1 MEDEVKIQYVGFG
14 TRILVN
20 IIDFIL
26 LIPIIFVYQFIMKL
40 SLESRSVLPITIYY
54 IILYLYL
61 IFMVVRFG
69 GTPGRLILKT
79 KIINVNGEKLSVM
92 QAVLRLITYTP
103 SSIAFILSIQI
114 VINQI
119 NIEGLQGKEIV
130 EFYKLNKESNIFNS
144 IGSVL
149 LLIDILWILFNK
161 KKRALHDYLA
171 GSYVVYKNKTTDKKQ
186 IK

>member
-1 MEDEVKIQYVGFG
+1 MEEEVKIQYVGFW

-20 IIDFIL
+20 IIDIIL

-40 SLESRSVLPITIYY
+40 SLESRSVIPITIYY

-61 IFMVVRFG
+61 IFMMVRFG

-79 KIINVNGEKLSVM
+79 KITNVNGEKLSVL
-92 QAVLRLITYTP
+92 QAFLRLITYIP
-103 SSIAFILSIQI
+103 SSIAFIVSIQF

-119 NIEGLQGKEIV
+119 NMEGLQGKEIM
-130 EFYKLNKESNIFNS
+130 EFYKLKKESNIFNS
-144 IGSVL
+144 IGSIL

-171 GSYVVYKNKTTDKKQ
+171 GSFVVYKDKTMDKK
-186 IK
+186 